1 MGGWTEGQACAE
13 PGERTPIG
21 TSGVIVGTL
30 SDMAIEW
37 LYQCTLYRDCTVH
50 LMYWAKQSVFAPSL
64 EELQQEGLSVHMYS
78 VQHCSEMESSLHS
91 NLCAS
96 LRTGTKETTNITS
109 MNDYDKGGKEIKK
122 IFKKE
127 TCFYLVSILFL
138 LWWWWWGS
146 RVTWPA
152 NRDHDCDL
160 PHVLLHALIPMATN
174 LHFQ

>member
-1 MGGWTEGQACAE
+1 MGVMLWFKLLLLKRYGNRMTV
-13 PGERTPIG
+13 P
-21 TSGVIVGTL
+21 V
-30 SDMAIEW
+30 
-37 LYQCTLYRDCTVH
+37 YRDCTVH

-91 NLCAS
+91 NLCGA

-109 MNDYDKGGKEIKK
+109 MNDYDKGFKEIKK

-138 LWWWWWGS
+138 LWW
-146 RVTWPA
+146 
-152 NRDHDCDL
+152 
-160 PHVLLHALIPMATN
+160 
-174 LHFQ
+174 